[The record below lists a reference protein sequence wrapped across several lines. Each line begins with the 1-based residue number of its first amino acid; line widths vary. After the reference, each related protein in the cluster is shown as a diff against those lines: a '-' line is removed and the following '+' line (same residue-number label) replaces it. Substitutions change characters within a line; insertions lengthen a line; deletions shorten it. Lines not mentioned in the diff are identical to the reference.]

1 MQLIKKGE
9 KRGGGKGDQKKGKN
23 LSQDTIYLVKALYED
38 NDFFR
43 KCLKKSVSR
52 NIHKQKRLILLN
64 LNELLLTSNSNMS
77 VLALGFQNFVNCV
90 QYVFLMDHL
99 VFIQCVFVHFIKT

>member
-1 MQLIKKGE
+1 M
-9 KRGGGKGDQKKGKN
+9 
-23 LSQDTIYLVKALYED
+23 VKALYED

-64 LNELLLTSNSNMS
+64 LNELLRTSNSNMS
-77 VLALGFQNFVNCV
+77 LLALGFQNFVNCI
-90 QYVFLMDHL
+90 QYDVFLMDYL
-99 VFIQCVFVHFIKT
+99 VFIQCVCIFHQNMKLLLAPLNFAYQDLFRLIVRDINNK